1 MQSLDYAAGGGS
13 TRFTP
18 LSFAHNGRVALAL
31 LPSAAL
37 VASAAGSAGVG
48 AATIGAMLTYLL
60 DLLRWGEAALGCAW
74 VTLTAVYLSL
84 VFGAGVHAE
93 RRPAFLEVVMLLAL
107 GQTLFLIG
115 VWATL
120 QARFAAIHTRYALR
134 LRKFSPRVVRVFPVA
149 SC

>member
-1 MQSLDYAAGGGS
+1 MDAPGPGAAAV

-37 VASAAGSAGVG
+37 VASAAGTAGVG
-48 AATIGAMLTYLL
+48 AATVGAMLTYLL

-93 RRPAFLEVVMLLAL
+93 RRPPLLEVAMLLAL

-120 QARFAAIHTRYALR
+120 QARTRCAR
-134 LRKFSPRVVRVFPVA
+134 ARSGAQGDEAPA
-149 SC
+149 